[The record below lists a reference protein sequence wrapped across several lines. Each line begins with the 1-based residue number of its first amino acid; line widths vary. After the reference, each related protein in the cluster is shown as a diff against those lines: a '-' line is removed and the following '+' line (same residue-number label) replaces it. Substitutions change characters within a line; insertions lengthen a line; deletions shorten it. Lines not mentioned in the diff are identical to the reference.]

1 MRLVLDPVFG
11 EVDLTASAEELAA
24 LANAVAKGDGFM
36 GSTSS
41 AATGALA
48 GIEARKSSNSG
59 VRIEV
64 DASRHVLVIRGDP
77 GGRAI
82 LANNL
87 RAMATAE
94 DGGHLHVDYFPEHP
108 YLLEGSTSIVVN
120 SPYGGMPTQ

>member
-1 MRLVLDPVFG
+1 MRLVLDPVLG
-11 EVDLTASAEELAA
+11 EVELTASAEELAA
-24 LANAVAKGDGFM
+24 VASAVARGDGFM

-48 GIEARKSSNSG
+48 GIEARRSSRSG

-64 DASRHVLVIRGDP
+64 DVSRHTLVICGDP

-82 LANNL
+82 LADNL

-108 YLLEGSTSIVVN
+108 YLLEGSASIVVN
-120 SPYGGMPTQ
+120 SPHGGMPTR